1 MSQAANQTQG
11 RVTVLH
17 HLNDELLISY
27 AAGTLSEGWSIGVA
41 THLSFC
47 PTCRDRLAEFE
58 AIGGYFLECEEV
70 SVDESAGWEDIRH
83 RIEGLKETHHSSPLR
98 SDPLL
103 PQPLLRYV
111 DAAGGLRWRSLGTGA
126 SQMLL
131 PTSDPGAIVRLLKI
145 PAGKP
150 VPEHGHKGRELTVVL
165 SGSFG
170 DSVSV
175 FKRGD
180 VELADD
186 ELTHQ
191 PAATPGADCICLA
204 ITEAPL
210 RFTSRMLRFLQP
222 LLGI

>member
-1 MSQAANQTQG
+1 MSETAGRTQG
-11 RVTVLH
+11 RVIVLH
-17 HLNDELLISY
+17 HLGDELLMSY

-47 PTCRDRLAEFE
+47 PSCRDRLTEFE
-58 AIGGYFLECEEV
+58 TIGGYFLECEEP
-70 SVDESAGWEDIRH
+70 EAGEVVGWADMKK
-83 RIEGLKETHHSSPLR
+83 RIEGSAEPTNVPSVR

-103 PQPLLRYV
+103 PKPLLAYV
-111 DAAGGLRWRSLGTGA
+111 DAAGGLRWHSLGRGA
-126 SQMLL
+126 SQMKLAISDAS
-131 PTSDPGAIVRLLKI
+131 TSVRLLKI

-150 VPEHGHKGRELTVVL
+150 VPEHGHRGREMTIVL
-165 SGSFG
+165 AGSFG
-170 DSVSV
+170 DSVST
-175 FKRGD
+175 FNRGD

-191 PAATPGADCICLA
+191 PAATPGEDCICLA

-210 RFTSRMLRFLQP
+210 RFTSRILRFLQP